1 MYLISTKYLRN
12 NANVKYI
19 YTTELDPLAYLSY
32 TEIVKNN
39 ILTGQS

>member
-1 MYLISTKYLRN
+1 MPMWNI
-12 NANVKYI
+12 YI